1 MINECRFAAA
11 WVSLIFFTT
20 VLTVAVWGWQL

>member
-1 MINECRFAAA
+1 MINERRFAAA

-20 VLTVAVWGWQL
+20 VLSVAVWGWQL